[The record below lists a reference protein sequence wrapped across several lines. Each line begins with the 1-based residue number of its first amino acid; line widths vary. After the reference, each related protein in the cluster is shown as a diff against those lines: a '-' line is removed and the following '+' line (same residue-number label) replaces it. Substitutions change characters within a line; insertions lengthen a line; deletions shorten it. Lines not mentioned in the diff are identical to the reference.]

1 MSARGSSR
9 LKTAARRAVARDW
22 LDPDYAHE
30 LCAVTSEEVEEAMK
44 TARRDLLQG
53 KKPVAAGKKPHLII
67 TIGAPGAGKS
77 TVAEAVAAERGDG
90 DYVTIDLDVAVKYHP
105 RAKGMWNAP
114 SAVTGKPTGVGL
126 TTSYFTCNLQLE
138 DVLIS
143 IYEDL
148 IAADKARP
156 RYNIVLQSH
165 TQVNL
170 IDAKLA
176 GFRTTLLFVG
186 APLETAIQRSRQR
199 AIDTGKFLAPTLRA
213 QDEIVYSMWMLYR
226 TTAAWYG
233 LWADEFLVA
242 DNGQKAST
250 DRAARAQFR
259 QSKKLLKVIPLH
271 CESRECPSW
280 EDRLAVAQS
289 AIDEA
294 CDWEND

>member
-1 MSARGSSR
+1 MATESRG
-9 LKTAARRAVARDW
+9 AVARDW
-22 LDPDYAHE
+22 LDPDYVHD
-30 LCAVTSEEVEEAMK
+30 LCTVTPDEVEKAMK
-44 TARRDLLQG
+44 TARRDLLRG
-53 KKPVAAGKKPHLII
+53 KKPVAAGKDPHLII

-105 RAKGMWNAP
+105 RVKGMWNAP
-114 SAVTGKPTGVGL
+114 SAVTGKSTGVGL

-138 DVLIS
+138 DVLIG

-148 IAADKARP
+148 IAADKAGP

-165 TQVNL
+165 TQINL

-186 APLETAIQRSRQR
+186 APAETVIQRSRQR
-199 AIDTGKFLAPTLRA
+199 AVDTGKFLAPTLRA

-242 DNGQKAST
+242 DNGQAASS
-250 DRAARAQFR
+250 DRAAQARFR
-259 QSKKLLKVIPLH
+259 QSKKLLKEIPLR
-271 CESRECPSW
+271 CESGECPSW
-280 EDRLAVAQS
+280 EDRLAAAQT

-294 CDWEND
+294 CGVKK